1 MLALVPASA
10 PAAIRYTTPTGS
22 GLACSQ
28 ASPCSLTQG
37 VTGAAAGD
45 EVRLTADEYYL
56 NTTLTANVANLTISG
71 PPGRYAPADFR
82 AFIFF
87 RTQAQGA
94 PAGFDNQPKIVAN
107 QDRLNLSRLSIVGQA
122 GTTSLINALNVD
134 FLTLDRV
141 SISDDDSAFSVT
153 AQDASVVNSV
163 VRHQSTVPGGGTA
176 MNVTGAITGSTIT
189 SSTGNAIV
197 NNDNYHDPLFG
208 DYCALQV
215 LNTISVGL
223 VSNLRTV
230 NTGSACDPNISYNY
244 SWIPAAAA
252 YGGGGIFAS
261 GFISAGANNLADS
274 PPALSSPLGGGIELA
289 LGSPAINSGCGG
301 SCGIEDFYGRP
312 RPIGS
317 GNDIGAT
324 ETILPPTI
332 SAVSVGTVTSSSAP
346 VSATV
351 NPNGGATTYNFQI
364 RKTGTSDWGSFDG
377 ATTGEGAAAQ
387 PVTGTANPLDA
398 STDYEVRIV
407 GANSAG
413 EVASSPVAF
422 RTPAAPA
429 PTLSLTVSSL
439 KAKVGKKGL
448 YFTSRATVNAAGS
461 LSQTATTGS
470 GKKTKTWCRTM
481 TTARAAATYSL
492 KCNLGSKGRRYLK
505 KRSLVLTVK
514 TTLKAATGASVTDAR
529 KLKIKRKR

>member
-1 MLALVPASA
+1 MRFKGGLAIFVAAIALTPASA
-10 PAAIRYTTPTGS
+10 TAAIRYTTPTGS
-22 GLACSQ
+22 GLACAQ

-37 VTGAAAGD
+37 VTGRGSGD

-87 RTQAQGA
+87 RTEAQGA

-197 NNDNYHDPLFG
+197 NNDNYHDPAFG
-208 DYCALQV
+208 DYCDLQV
-215 LNTISVGL
+215 LNTISVGSA
-223 VSNLRTV
+223 SNLRTV

-324 ETILPPTI
+324 ETILPPTV
-332 SAVSVGTVTSSSAP
+332 STVSVGTVTSSSAP

-351 NPNGGATTYNFQI
+351 NPNGGATTYNFQL
-364 RKTGTSDWGSFDG
+364 RKAGTSEWGSFDG
-377 ATTGEGAAAQ
+377 ATTGDGATAQ
-387 PVTGTANPLDA
+387 SVSGTANPLDA

-422 RTPAAPA
+422 
-429 PTLSLTVSSL
+429 
-439 KAKVGKKGL
+439 
-448 YFTSRATVNAAGS
+448 
-461 LSQTATTGS
+461 
-470 GKKTKTWCRTM
+470 
-481 TTARAAATYSL
+481 
-492 KCNLGSKGRRYLK
+492 
-505 KRSLVLTVK
+505 
-514 TTLKAATGASVTDAR
+514 
-529 KLKIKRKR
+529 